1 MCGGKSTYL
10 VVCTV
15 SYVGRKKTLVCIGVC
30 WGSGCEDGGWSER
43 LSGFNLVI
51 SFDSKASQE
60 PLKLG
65 LCKRE

>member
-1 MCGGKSTYL
+1 M
-10 VVCTV
+10 